1 MEGIVEIVK
10 VALALV
16 RDSDRVRGKAC
27 SPGAMFERAMV
38 PGVVGENAAHRIPRQ
53 RERRRDRLGGK
64 RFPAV
69 GDPGRCG

>member
-16 RDSDRVRGKAC
+16 RDSDHVRGKAF

-38 PGVVGENAAHRIPRQ
+38 PGVVGENAAHRIPK
-53 RERRRDRLGGK
+53 GAGN
-64 RFPAV
+64 AA
-69 GDPGRCG
+69 G